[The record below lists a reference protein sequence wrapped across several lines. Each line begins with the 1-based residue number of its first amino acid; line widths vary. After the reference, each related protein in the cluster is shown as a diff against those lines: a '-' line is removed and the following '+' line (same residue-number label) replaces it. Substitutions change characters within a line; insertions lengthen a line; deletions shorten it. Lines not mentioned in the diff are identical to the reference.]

1 MNPVLESLF
10 KHKSIRKYKNQPL
23 EDEKL
28 GLIVKAAQAAPT
40 WCNGEQVSIVV
51 VKDQTLKD
59 KIKEICWGQ
68 THVQLFWFFVLI
80 FTVLV

>member
-28 GLIVKAAQAAPT
+28 QLIVKAAQLPQPGVMV
-40 WCNGEQVSIVV
+40 NKLVS
-51 VKDQTLKD
+51 L
-59 KIKEICWGQ
+59 
-68 THVQLFWFFVLI
+68 
-80 FTVLV
+80 